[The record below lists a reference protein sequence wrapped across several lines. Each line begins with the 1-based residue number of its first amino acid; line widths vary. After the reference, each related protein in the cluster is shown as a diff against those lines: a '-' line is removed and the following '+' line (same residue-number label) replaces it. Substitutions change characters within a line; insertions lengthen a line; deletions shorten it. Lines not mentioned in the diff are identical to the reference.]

1 MQGTLHHL
9 VAVWMQFVLDR
20 GYLGVF
26 LMMLFESTAVPIP
39 AEVVIP
45 PAAYW
50 AAQGRFNIWLI
61 VIAATLGSW
70 VGSALSYWVA
80 YKLGRPLVARYGKYV
95 LLKPAKI
102 EKADLWFGAYGAGG
116 IFVARL
122 LPGIRH
128 LISIPAGLFRMNFK
142 SFSVMTVIGAG
153 LFNGA
158 LSVDL
163 NPLTTGSASMTSAD
177 GMFCPNQTHAGVF
190 GRANAQCFRET
201 GSPAG
206 DLTDGMPHAATE
218 GTVFCI
224 PQTANQTVNLVADL
238 PGPGATSLPG
248 MAQLHF

>member
-1 MQGTLHHL
+1 
-9 VAVWMQFVLDR
+9 MQFVLDW
-20 GYLGVF
+20 GYAGVF
-26 LMMLFESTAVPIP
+26 VMMLFESTAIPIP

-61 VIAATLGSW
+61 VIAATAGSW

-102 EKADLWFGAYGAGG
+102 DKADLWFEAYGAGG

-142 SFSVMTVIGAG
+142 SFSAMTILGAG

-158 LSVDL
+158 LAWFGIRVLGDQPAL
-163 NPLTTGSASMTSAD
+163 MKD
-177 GMFCPNQTHAGVF
+177 PNAMIDVLKAKSHYLIGFAVVIGALYFVMVWMQR
-190 GRANAQCFRET
+190 RA
-201 GSPAG
+201 
-206 DLTDGMPHAATE
+206 AARRR
-218 GTVFCI
+218 
-224 PQTANQTVNLVADL
+224 
-238 PGPGATSLPG
+238 
-248 MAQLHF
+248 